1 MICSKLGW
9 NEGKNIAFEYRF
21 ADQKQDRLPELAAE
35 LVRLKVDV
43 IVATGGGP
51 ASAIK
56 SASSTIPVVVTAAQ
70 DAVASGLVASLAR
83 PGGNVTGLLHRNE

>member
-1 MICSKLGW
+1 MP
-9 NEGKNIAFEYRF
+9 F
-21 ADQKQDRLPELAAE
+21 ANDAE
-35 LVRLKVDV
+35 PVLLKVDV

-56 SASSTIPVVVTAAQ
+56 SANNTIPVVVTAAQ

-83 PGGNVTGLLHRNE
+83 PGGNVTGLSALGPELLHRNE